1 MQLSMLERYD
11 PITDAVNEVLDDLEL
26 GNLKLDTG
34 ETELVK
40 DIIKT
45 LAPFKTA
52 TEFLCKRE
60 SNLAQAEVIIVQF
73 IDSKLEEIDSPLSRT
88 LLDRLRTRYVKRK
101 NLNFISLVKF
111 YSDHVILDADV
122 AQEYRMITKS
132 LHQRLF
138 KQKETNSDGD
148 SSASSATTQDS
159 MSTSTGADY
168 NTIPLAK
175 ELSDLLKGSHSTT
188 VARSD
193 TLAREIALFTT
204 NRQET
209 DAIKEICS
217 ALFVV
222 PPTSVESE
230 RVFSASGLFLSKLRC
245 NLNDSLLDMLIF
257 LNFILLYIV
266 LNVLI

>member
-1 MQLSMLERYD
+1 MLERYD

-52 TEFLCKRE
+52 TEFLCKSE
-60 SNLAQAEVIIVQF
+60 SNLAQAEVIIQF

-122 AQEYRMITKS
+122 AQEYRMIRKSTLMRNSKS

-159 MSTSTGADY
+159 MSTPTGADY
-168 NTIPLAK
+168 NPILLAK
-175 ELSDLLKGSHSTT
+175 ELSDLIKGSHSTT

-222 PPTSVESE
+222 PLTSVD
-230 RVFSASGLFLSKLRC
+230 FF
-245 NLNDSLLDMLIF
+245 
-257 LNFILLYIV
+257 
-266 LNVLI
+266 